1 MDRSNSETLSIN
13 RKSDSFERRVHEI
26 DFFRGILII
35 LVVFDH
41 LMNQFLVNNFFW
53 PEMVAATQW
62 YWDFELRFVVRF
74 LALAAFCFISGISSA
89 FSRNNWLRA
98 GQLLLFWAILAVST
112 SLLQGW
118 KVFGNLRVSIQFN
131 IIGVLAWSTLIY
143 CFIQN
148 KSWRSLLAM
157 MIGTFLMSWYVI
169 PWIQNVAVIKGIT
182 PNIPAI
188 FKPNIFGDWMPLFP
202 FILFFMLGALLSYF
216 VYRDKKESFTSVKYN
231 WEKPFCF
238 LGRHTLIIYL
248 SHIVVLLIIF
258 AILNATLGA

>member
-1 MDRSNSETLSIN
+1 
-13 RKSDSFERRVHEI
+13 
-26 DFFRGILII
+26 
-35 LVVFDH
+35 
-41 LMNQFLVNNFFW
+41 
-53 PEMVAATQW
+53 MV
-62 YWDFELRFVVRF
+62 
-74 LALAAFCFISGISSA
+74 
-89 FSRNNWLRA
+89 
-98 GQLLLFWAILAVST
+98 
-112 SLLQGW
+112 
-118 KVFGNLRVSIQFN
+118 
-131 IIGVLAWSTLIY
+131 
-143 CFIQN
+143 
-148 KSWRSLLAM
+148 
-157 MIGTFLMSWYVI
+157 IGTFLMSWYVI